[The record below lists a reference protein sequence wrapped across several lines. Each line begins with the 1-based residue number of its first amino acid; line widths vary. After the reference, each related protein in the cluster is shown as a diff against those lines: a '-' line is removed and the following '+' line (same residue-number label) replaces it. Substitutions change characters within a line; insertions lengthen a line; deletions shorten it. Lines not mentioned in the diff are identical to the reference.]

1 MNRSKLGKHLR
12 RAGTLLL
19 GNLLL
24 GFLANAFVIPHK
36 IIMGGATGAGIV
48 IGGLLH
54 INTALIVLMINIF
67 MLILGGIVLGKDF
80 LLTTVASSFLY
91 PFFLGI
97 LERVP
102 GIDNLTGN
110 TMLATVFAGCML
122 GLALGIIMRIGSS
135 TGGTDVLNLV
145 LHKWTHLPVSVCV
158 WLCDIPIIVG
168 QALYSEP
175 EQLLYG
181 IMLVVIESFVLDRV
195 MLMGQS
201 QIQIFA
207 VSGQSAQ
214 IREELITKLQVG
226 ATMMDIETGFLGSK
240 QQGILCVIPPR
251 KVYQVS
257 EAIQS
262 IDPSVF
268 MTVTQIK
275 EVRGQGFTTERHA
288 LSKETG
294 TSQKL

>member
-1 MNRSKLGKHLR
+1 MKRNDLVKHLR
-12 RAGTLLL
+12 RTGTLLL
-19 GNLLL
+19 GNFLL
-24 GFLANAFVIPHK
+24 GIVANAFVIPHK

-48 IGGLLH
+48 LSGLMH
-54 INTALIVLMINIF
+54 METALTVLIINIL
-67 MLILGGIVLGKDF
+67 MLVLGGIVLGKDF
-80 LLTTVASSFLY
+80 LLTTIASSFLY
-91 PFFLGI
+91 PLFLAI

-102 GIDNLTGN
+102 GIDRLTDN
-110 TMLATVFAGCML
+110 TMLASIFAGCLL
-122 GLALGIIMRIGSS
+122 GIALGIIMRIGSS
-135 TGGTDVLNLV
+135 TGGMDVLNLV

-158 WLCDIPIIVG
+158 WLCDIPIVIG

-207 VSGQSAQ
+207 VSEQSAQ
-214 IREELITKLQVG
+214 IREALITQLRVG
-226 ATMMDIETGFLGSK
+226 ATMMNIETGYLSTK

-262 IDPSVF
+262 IDPNVF
-268 MTVTQIK
+268 MTITQIK